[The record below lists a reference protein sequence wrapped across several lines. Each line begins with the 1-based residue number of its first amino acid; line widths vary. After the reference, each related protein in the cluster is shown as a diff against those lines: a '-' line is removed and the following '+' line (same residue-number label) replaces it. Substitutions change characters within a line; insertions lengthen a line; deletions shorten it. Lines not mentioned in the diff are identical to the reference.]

1 MNATTVIE
9 HIKGEIL
16 SVVSNFVE
24 LKKAGTN
31 YSARCPFHNEKTA
44 SFNVNPA
51 KGIYKCFGCGKGG
64 NAINFIMEHEG
75 VDFKQ
80 AVELGA
86 KKLKIDFEWK
96 TSTDF
101 DKAKYQHRESLHIAC
116 NIVERFYAEKLSH
129 PEAQKY
135 LKARNII
142 SPAHGSFDIPMPR
155 DKPLLLPEGIY
166 PILPKS
172 SI

>member
-1 MNATTVIE
+1 MDATTVID

-16 SVVSNFVE
+16 SIVSNFVE
-24 LKKAGTN
+24 LKKAGVN

-44 SFNVNPA
+44 SFTVNPA

-75 VDFKQ
+75 IDFKQ

-96 TSTDF
+96 KSTDF
-101 DKAKYQHRESLHIAC
+101 DKAKYQHRESLQIAC
-116 NIVERFYAEKLSH
+116 NIVERFFAEK
-129 PEAQKY
+129 
-135 LKARNII
+135 
-142 SPAHGSFDIPMPR
+142 
-155 DKPLLLPEGIY
+155 
-166 PILPKS
+166 
-172 SI
+172 